1 MRAKVHVIAEPSKL
15 SHLIEAFDN
24 KSAYGSFQQAIRR
37 HVCSRSGECVGLGC
51 SFDVLDLM
59 DCIKRA
65 ADHALSPSHLAA
77 AFSNVR
83 MRPLDPKKVCLEE
96 VNQGADRTVKDVDLQ
111 LLADRA
117 VPAMRKDLK
126 QPLIIQSTLST
137 AGRPVNL
144 TAPDVI
150 SALEKLEEDKRVKAA
165 AQEQGRREKAARV
178 AAYKATK
185 SKRDAA
191 LEADRFEKA
200 WRVACTDAVEEARH
214 RLSWANPY
222 PRKRKLQMAAA
233 RQRARFGVASD

>member
-1 MRAKVHVIAEPSKL
+1 
-15 SHLIEAFDN
+15 
-24 KSAYGSFQQAIRR
+24 
-37 HVCSRSGECVGLGC
+37 
-51 SFDVLDLM
+51 M
-59 DCIKRA
+59 DCIKKA
-65 ADHALSPSHLAA
+65 ADHAFSPSHLAA
-77 AFSNVR
+77 ALANVGVW
-83 MRPLDPKKVCLEE
+83 PLDTKKDCLEE
-96 VNQGADRTVKDVDLQ
+96 VNKGADRTAKDVDLQ

-117 VPAMRKDLK
+117 GPTMRKDLK
-126 QPLIIQSTLST
+126 QPTIIQGTLST